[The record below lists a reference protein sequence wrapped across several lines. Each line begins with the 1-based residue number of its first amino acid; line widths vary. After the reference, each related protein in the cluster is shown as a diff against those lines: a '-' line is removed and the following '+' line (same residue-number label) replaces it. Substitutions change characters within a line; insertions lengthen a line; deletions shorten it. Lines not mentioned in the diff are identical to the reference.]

1 MSDNSNLL
9 PQDAGEDETSL
20 RHILKLAT
28 PMMVTLIS
36 FTIMQFVD
44 RYMVSHLGTEAL
56 AAILPAGT
64 LSFVSA
70 SLALGVVATV
80 STFVSQ
86 CLGRGD
92 NKDCSNF
99 CWQAIYLG
107 LAYFVV
113 AIAAL
118 WPSAYWIFRALG
130 HEAEVV
136 AMEVVYFRI
145 MLYVHFS
152 ALIIWCCSHF
162 FMGTHRPQI
171 TMYSAII
178 GHVINVIANYILIFG
193 HFGFPAMGIA
203 GAAWGT
209 FIGVTVEAVI
219 MLCAFVN
226 GDSRRI
232 YKSRQSMRIDLGKMA
247 SLLRIGFPAGIS
259 FMINVAFFGVILFGL
274 IGRFGKEALAATSAA
289 LACTNM
295 AIMPIIGLKNALTA
309 TVGKSI
315 GKGRKD
321 IAVKQTY
328 TCLRAGTIYVV
339 TMGICFIV
347 FREPLMRFW
356 SADETVIAIG
366 VNVFIFSAVFQ
377 VFDSIFHIYNG
388 ALRGAGDTMWPS
400 VVSAT
405 GAVVILGIGG
415 FCMARFFPELGAQ
428 GPWIGAVANI
438 FIVMLAMRWRF
449 RSNHWMKIDLFKHEP
464 PDVRAG
470 IETVIE

>member
-9 PQDAGEDETSL
+9 PQDACEDETSL
-20 RHILKLAT
+20 RHILKLAM
-28 PMMVTLIS
+28 PMMVTLVS

-64 LSFVSA
+64 VSFVPA
-70 SLALGVVATV
+70 SLALGIVATV

-92 NKDCSNF
+92 NKDCSSF
-99 CWQAIYLG
+99 CWQAMYMG

-113 AIAAL
+113 VIAVL
-118 WPSAYWIFRALG
+118 WPAADWIFKSLG

-145 MLYVHFS
+145 MLNVNFS

-219 MLCAFVN
+219 MLIAFVN
-226 GDSRRI
+226 GDSQRI
-232 YKSRQSMRIDLGKMA
+232 YRSRQSIRVDPGKMA
-247 SLLRIGFPAGIS
+247 DLLKIGFPAGVS

-295 AIMPIIGLKNALTA
+295 TIMPIIGLKNALAA

-321 IAVKQTY
+321 IAVKQTR

-339 TMGICFIV
+339 TMGICFII

-356 SADETVIAIG
+356 SSDETVIAIG
-366 VNVFIFSAVFQ
+366 VKVFIFTAAFQ
-377 VFDSIFHIYNG
+377 VFDSIFHLYNG

-400 VVSAT
+400 VVSAA
-405 GAVVILGIGG
+405 GAAVILGIGG
-415 FCMARFFPELGAQ
+415 YCMARFFPELGAL
-428 GPWIGAVANI
+428 GPWTGAVVNM
-438 FIVMLAMRWRF
+438 FVVMLAMRWRF
-449 RSNHWMKIDLFKHEP
+449 KSNHWMKIDLFKHGPAEMG
-464 PDVRAG
+464 AG

>member
-1 MSDNSNLL
+1 MSDKSNLL
-9 PQDAGEDETSL
+9 SQDVFEYETSL
-20 RHILKLAT
+20 RYILKLAT
-28 PMMVTLIS
+28 PMMITLVS

-64 LSFVSA
+64 VSFVPA
-70 SLALGVVATV
+70 SLALGIVATL

-107 LAYFVV
+107 LVYFAVT
-113 AIAAL
+113 IAVL

-162 FMGTHRPQI
+162 FIGTHRPHI

-178 GHVINVIANYILIFG
+178 GHIINVIANYILIFG
-193 HFGFPAMGIA
+193 HLGFPAMGIA

-209 FIGVTVEAVI
+209 FIGVTIEALI
-219 MLCAFVN
+219 MICAFLN
-226 GDSRRI
+226 GDSQRI
-232 YKSRQSMRIDLGKMA
+232 YKSRQSTKIDLGKMA
-247 SLLRIGFPAGIS
+247 SLLKIGFPAGIS

-289 LACTNM
+289 LACTNIS
-295 AIMPIIGLKNALTA
+295 IMPIIGLKNALTA

-315 GKGRKD
+315 GKDRKD

-339 TMGICFIV
+339 MMGICFIV

-356 SADETVIAIG
+356 SSDERVIAIG

-377 VFDSIFHIYNG
+377 VFDSIFHIYTG

-400 VVSAT
+400 VVSAV
-405 GAVVILGIGG
+405 GAAVILGIGG
-415 FCMARFFPELGAQ
+415 FCMVSLFPELGAL
-428 GPWIGAVANI
+428 GPWTGAVVNI
-438 FIVMLAMRWRF
+438 FMVMLAMHWRF
-449 RSNHWMKIDLFKHEP
+449 KSNHWMKIDLFKHGPAEIG
-464 PDVRAG
+464 AG
-470 IETVIE
+470 VETVIE